1 MCLVPK
7 SSAAKLQTFINNRKM
22 KNQVYKG
29 FGQSNDRSGAIAKSA
44 NNMDKEL
51 VQSAIKKKVGLTEEQ
66 LKQAQQQENSTTK
79 VTSSA
84 VETDDIDDDAEG
96 FDPEFTGAEVDLM
109 LKAQIDPLN
118 REIERIRQEAE
129 ANASAIKQQAA
140 AEKAALEAEIAKQ
153 KALRVALTQRGVAP
167 VRYSSDDRNDGS
179 DRQTTQS
186 TYIVPRNNF
195 SAEDTLKESMRIF
208 DNTPKVNINTDS
220 GILTQS
226 SDHELS
232 AFMGSTGSDERKN
245 FKKALQLH
253 ATNSGLLRGSQI
265 MQAGTTP
272 GDLTPFLLKGLS
284 LFMRTTMTGK
294 HNWQQFVTTK
304 VSLGK
309 NRGEAIEVPRYAYM
323 NTSNNPADYD
333 LGRDDDITTTKQPVS
348 IGSEPI
354 ILGLKG
360 LGKAGL
366 AGTLNAPV
374 SVARFFEATS
384 LEDLM
389 GILQKML
396 YESYLQFQTAAI
408 STEYD
413 KTTQRYFNANG
424 TGVTT
429 AATLAA
435 GDGGQLTQDFL
446 DYMGAMMS
454 EDVPAYANGKYVL
467 QCGPFELLQL
477 RRSLQARNFQ
487 MGKTSTEELS
497 QILQS
502 GTANAELTPISGYV
516 GDLGQFMI
524 FETGTIY
531 KMLNAA
537 STVTL
542 GGGAKQ
548 VYNAYAFGADAV
560 GHAQAMPFSLIYDS
574 QTNFSLRNTVS
585 WASIEQYKAIDVD
598 PSLSAVGQ
606 TVRQQ
611 QRVFKLAC
619 SRTAV

>member
-1 MCLVPK
+1 MRN
-7 SSAAKLQTFINNRKM
+7 QT
-22 KNQVYKG
+22 YKG
-29 FGQSNDRSGAIAKSA
+29 FGQSSRSGAIAKSV
-44 NNMDKEL
+44 NNMDKKL

-66 LKQAQQQENSTTK
+66 LKQDQQQENSTTK

-84 VETDDIDDDAEG
+84 IDANDTDSDAKG

-109 LKAQIDPLN
+109 LKAQIDPLS
-118 REIERIRQEAE
+118 REIERLKQEAE
-129 ANASAIKQQAA
+129 ANANAIKQQAA
-140 AEKAALEAEIAKQ
+140 AEKAVLEAEIAKQ

-167 VRYSSDDRNDGS
+167 VRHSFDDRNDGS

-186 TYIVPRNNF
+186 TYIVARNNF

-208 DNTPKVNINTDS
+208 DNTPKININTDS
-220 GILTQS
+220 GVVAQS
-226 SDHELS
+226 SDQELI
-232 AFMGSTGSDERKN
+232 ALMGSRGSEERQN

-265 MQAGTTP
+265 MQAGTAT

-304 VSLGK
+304 VGLGK

-384 LEDLM
+384 LEDLI

-413 KTTQRYFNANG
+413 RTTQRYFNNNG
-424 TGVTT
+424 IGVTT

-435 GDGGQLTQDFL
+435 NAGGQLTQDFL

-454 EDVPAYANGKYVL
+454 EEVPAYANGKYAL

-487 MGKTSTEELS
+487 MGKTSIEELS

-502 GTANAELTPISGYV
+502 SSANAELTPISGYV
-516 GDLGQFMI
+516 GDLGQFMV

-574 QTNFSLRNTVS
+574 ATNFSLRNTVS

-598 PSLSAVGQ
+598 PTLSAVGQ

-619 SRTAV
+619 SRTPV